1 MSEKF
6 QKSIDLVTNE
16 YTAGDYYREVYEAKK
31 EYFEGL
37 GTIGED
43 DPDFE
48 NQMDVFMGW
57 YLFDRPLNKHELPP
71 VILYYR
77 KTGMNLAQPE
87 AELFKALTETRHSVY
102 EVVKQKG
109 NFLFLKDVG
118 SGEKYEVEE
127 TKFRAGFS
135 KGDLFEARLIPDG
148 KKFLF
153 ANGFCFHPKEA
164 TKFIESQMKKIRED
178 DHAQRTKLLL
188 KLGQMKNKHMRFPH
202 IDVQY
207 IYTMTPKF

>member
-1 MSEKF
+1 MSDKF
-6 QKSIDLVTNE
+6 QKSIEAVTNE

-37 GTIGED
+37 GTIAED

-57 YLFDRPLNKHELPP
+57 YLFDRPLHKHELPP

-77 KTGMNLAQPE
+77 KNSANLD
-87 AELFKALTETRHSVY
+87 AEQNALFRALTETRHSVY
-102 EVVKQKG
+102 EVIKQKG
-109 NFLFLKDVG
+109 TLLYLKDVG
-118 SGEKYEVEE
+118 SGDKFEVEE

-148 KKFLF
+148 DRFLF

-164 TKFIESQMKKIRED
+164 AKFIEAQMKKIRED
-178 DHAQRTKLLL
+178 DSAQRTKLLL
-188 KLGQMKNKHMRFPH
+188 KLGHMKNKHMRFPH
-202 IDVQY
+202 IGVQH